1 MTEQQLKNV
10 LQKHK
15 LWFEDCSQQDAERAD
30 LHSENLCNANLR
42 GVDLSYADL
51 YCADLHSANLR
62 DANLHGANL
71 YGADLSYADLHGAN
85 LYNANLRG
93 VSLRGADL
101 SYANLRGA
109 NLYNADLRDA
119 DLSYANLLCTNL
131 SYANLHNANLYGAE
145 LHGANLYDAN
155 LSCAKNVPFIPY
167 VCPDCGS
174 FIGDKKVQGLIVELE
189 ILSDAKRTSATN
201 RKCRCNKAKVLSIQ
215 NLDGTKSDLISVAS
229 DRDATFI
236 YKVGETVVVDDFD
249 ENRWNE
255 CSTGIHF
262 FINRQEAV
270 DYDN

>member
-1 MTEQQLKNV
+1 MTEQELKNV

-15 LWFEDCSQQDAERAD
+15 LWFEDCSQQNAERAD
-30 LHSENLCNANLR
+30 LHSENLCNANLHDA
-42 GVDLSYADL
+42 DLSYADL

-62 DANLHGANL
+62 
-71 YGADLSYADLHGAN
+71 
-85 LYNANLRG
+85 G
-93 VSLRGADL
+93 VSLRGANL

-109 NLYNADLRDA
+109 NLYNADLCDA

-131 SYANLHNANLYGAE
+131 SYANLRNANLYGAE
-145 LHGANLYDAN
+145 LHGANLYDAD

-174 FIGDKKVQGLIVELE
+174 FIGYKKVQGLIVELE

-229 DRDATFI
+229 DRDETFI

>member
-1 MTEQQLKNV
+1 MTEQELKNV

-42 GVDLSYADL
+42 GADLSYADL

-62 DANLHGANL
+62 DANL
-71 YGADLSYADLHGAN
+71 
-85 LYNANLRG
+85 YNANLRG
-93 VSLRGADL
+93 ANL

-109 NLYNADLRDA
+109 NLYNAD
-119 DLSYANLLCTNL
+119 
-131 SYANLHNANLYGAE
+131 LYGAE

-174 FIGDKKVQGLIVELE
+174 FIGYKKAQGLIVELE

-229 DRDATFI
+229 DRDATFV

-270 DYDN
+270 DYEN